1 MRISTRSRYGLRAM
15 VEISRQGGAPLSCES
30 IAEREGLSKK
40 YLDRILS
47 SLRRA
52 SLIES
57 YRGQGGGYSLAR
69 PPEQI
74 SLNEVVAV
82 LEEGLSI
89 MPCVEDSG
97 SCSRS
102 ESCSTRDVW
111 RSVVSAVDE
120 ALAGITLADISGCGD
135 QSIGG

>member
-1 MRISTRSRYGLRAM
+1 M
-15 VEISRQGGAPLSCES
+15 VAISRQGAAPLSCES
-30 IAEREGLSKK
+30 IARREGLSKK

-47 SLRRA
+47 LLRSA

-74 SLNEVVAV
+74 SLNEVVSV

-89 MPCVEDSG
+89 MPCASDPKA
-97 SCSRS
+97 CARS
-102 ESCSTRDVW
+102 ENCTTRGVW
-111 RSVVSAVDE
+111 RAVSSAVDD

-135 QSIGG
+135 SHTEG